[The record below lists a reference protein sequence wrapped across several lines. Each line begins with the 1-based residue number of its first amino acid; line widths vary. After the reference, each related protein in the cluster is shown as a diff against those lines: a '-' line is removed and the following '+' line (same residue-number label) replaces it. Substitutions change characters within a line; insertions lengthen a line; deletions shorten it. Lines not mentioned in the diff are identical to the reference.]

1 MRLHG
6 HRSHAGA
13 SLSGAASK
21 TDDELLILWFHSLC
35 WKRPLIRLPLGRQS
49 RDHGPREVRRILA
62 QESGDTSPTAHRDSS
77 SCAFCESQ

>member
-21 TDDELLILWFHSLC
+21 TDDELLILWME
-35 WKRPLIRLPLGRQS
+35 KTINPPATRPS
-49 RDHGPREVRRILA
+49 VA
-62 QESGDTSPTAHRDSS
+62 
-77 SCAFCESQ
+77 